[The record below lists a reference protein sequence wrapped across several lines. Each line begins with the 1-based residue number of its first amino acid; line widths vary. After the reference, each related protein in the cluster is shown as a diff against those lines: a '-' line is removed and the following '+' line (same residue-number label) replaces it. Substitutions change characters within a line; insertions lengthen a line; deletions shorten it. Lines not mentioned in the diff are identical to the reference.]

1 MNKLLI
7 LESDSFYPHYNQ
19 ALEKYLLERTGKN
32 EVTLFLWQN
41 EKTVFIDRNQD
52 AYSECDTEK
61 LESDGGY
68 LARRITGGGAVY
80 HDRGNLNV
88 SFICHKDIYDS
99 AAQADIILKALERLG
114 IEAERNGRN
123 DLLVRGR
130 KFSGHAFYKG
140 KENCLHHCTLMID
153 VSEDDLAGYLK
164 VSAVKLSA
172 KNVASVRSRV
182 INLKEVKED
191 ISVDSLKKAL
201 ILAAEEH
208 YDCLS
213 VPYAI
218 EDPGYVKG
226 LEKDFSDP
234 VWCYGKNGP
243 ASYTGEK
250 RINGTTLRVAFE
262 MDGDTISRL
271 SLYSDALDIDAYKGV
286 DKKLAGRTLSEL
298 RNIEDRELKEIAGLI
313 LEVCNEI

>member
-41 EKTVFIDRNQD
+41 EKTVFIGRNQD

-140 KENCLHHCTLMID
+140 KEN
-153 VSEDDLAGYLK
+153 
-164 VSAVKLSA
+164 
-172 KNVASVRSRV
+172 
-182 INLKEVKED
+182 
-191 ISVDSLKKAL
+191 
-201 ILAAEEH
+201 
-208 YDCLS
+208 
-213 VPYAI
+213 
-218 EDPGYVKG
+218 
-226 LEKDFSDP
+226 
-234 VWCYGKNGP
+234 
-243 ASYTGEK
+243 
-250 RINGTTLRVAFE
+250 
-262 MDGDTISRL
+262 
-271 SLYSDALDIDAYKGV
+271 
-286 DKKLAGRTLSEL
+286 
-298 RNIEDRELKEIAGLI
+298 
-313 LEVCNEI
+313 